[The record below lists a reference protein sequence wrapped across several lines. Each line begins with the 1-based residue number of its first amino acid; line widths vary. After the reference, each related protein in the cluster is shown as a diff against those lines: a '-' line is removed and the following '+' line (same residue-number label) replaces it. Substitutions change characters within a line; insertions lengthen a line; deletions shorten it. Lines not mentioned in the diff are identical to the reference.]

1 MNSILD
7 KIFGKN
13 EEEVSTLSDISKE
26 ISDDIENRV
35 SNFESES
42 IRPEEK
48 VEDEIVAEEVE
59 NIEDENITVAEAN
72 NDDSSAKVLSPYD
85 ALSEIKT
92 LIDKIPST
100 DFEIVNL
107 KQQIYLLLE
116 RVQ

>member
-35 SNFESES
+35 SNSESES
-42 IRPEEK
+42 IRPEE
-48 VEDEIVAEEVE
+48 EIVAEEVE
-59 NIEDENITVAEAN
+59 NIEDEKITVAEVN
-72 NDDSSAKVLSPYD
+72 DDDSSAKVLSPYD

>member
-26 ISDDIENRV
+26 ISDDIENQV
-35 SNFESES
+35 SNFESE
-42 IRPEEK
+42 EK
-48 VEDEIVAEEVE
+48 IEDEIVAEEVE

-72 NDDSSAKVLSPYD
+72 NDDSSTKVLSPYD